1 MRFSSTDDACPHK
14 TRGQGLKAATEWHG
28 TGSSRAAE
36 PLESASLSCAL
47 AGCAAAATA
56 AAQSPPS
63 LQGCGRCCHEH
74 VVAAAHDHLCC
85 LRCAYSAASFTSRGC
100 AAFLGWSAFEGV
112 ALALPAAPVENLRF
126 CAGVEGCLD
135 NGPFQALPVNC
146 KGFCDDRLA
155 PKVPPGPSA
164 YPCYP

>member
-74 VVAAAHDHLCC
+74 VVAAANDHLCC

-100 AAFLGWSAFEGV
+100 AAFLGRSAFEGV
-112 ALALPAAPVENLRF
+112 ALGIASSSRRKSADFVQGSL
-126 CAGVEGCLD
+126 GVWIMGLS
-135 NGPFQALPVNC
+135 
-146 KGFCDDRLA
+146 RLLQ
-155 PKVPPGPSA
+155 S
-164 YPCYP
+164 Y